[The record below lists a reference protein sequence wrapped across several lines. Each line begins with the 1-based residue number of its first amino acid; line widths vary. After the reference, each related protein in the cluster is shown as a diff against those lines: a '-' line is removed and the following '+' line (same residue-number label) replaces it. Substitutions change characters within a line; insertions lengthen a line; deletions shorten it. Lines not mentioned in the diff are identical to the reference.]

1 LKLRWVILLLLLIPV
16 VAHLAYAT
24 THSTFTD
31 YYITVDEL
39 LARGDA
45 GEGVMVR
52 LSGPVVPGT
61 IKFDGKSAT
70 FRFRIR
76 GDGPSEI
83 AVVYQGRVPNVF
95 RDNARA
101 IVEGTLD
108 SDGIFRAHT
117 LMVRCPHEYAAAV

>member
-1 LKLRWVILLLLLIPV
+1 MKLRWVILLLLLIPV

-31 YYITVDEL
+31 YYSTVDEL
-39 LARGDA
+39 LAKGGTGDGA
-45 GEGVMVR
+45 IVR
-52 LSGPVVPGT
+52 VGGSVVPGT

-70 FRFRIR
+70 FRFQMK
-76 GDGPSEI
+76 GNGESEI